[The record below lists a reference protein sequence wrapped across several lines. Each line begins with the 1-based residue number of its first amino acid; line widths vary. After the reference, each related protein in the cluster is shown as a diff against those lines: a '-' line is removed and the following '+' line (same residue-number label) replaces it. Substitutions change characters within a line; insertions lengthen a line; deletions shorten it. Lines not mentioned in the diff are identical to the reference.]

1 MKKVLIVIIMFL
13 ISCGDDSSNGN
24 PLNPLEDTSSSV
36 KGNDFSSSGKKLASS
51 SSEKDS
57 KVNTSSDKNDESSSS
72 TKGNSSSTRPDESSS
87 STKGNSSS
95 TRPDESSSSTKG
107 NSSSTRPDESSS
119 STKENLSSNEQRSSS
134 SSVSTGICKTDLVD
148 TCIYGTLYDDHD
160 GKIYKTV
167 KIGEQEWMAENLNLD
182 YQENGWAVCHCDS
195 DTSSC
200 LKYGRLCYWSA
211 IVDQGGKYNTG
222 NEKCDAQTLCKPQK
236 PVSGICPTGWHVP
249 SLSDFKKLIDFV
261 GGEDVAG
268 KRLRSRENNGDDSY
282 GFSLLSVYTND
293 YSDEHFDYDGVTYLA
308 TSDENGKDRF
318 YNIYFDKK
326 NKGAYQRSQFKTSF
340 ASVRCVKDDF

>member
-24 PLNPLEDTSSSV
+24 PLNPSEDTSSSV

-57 KVNTSSDKNDESSSS
+57 KVNTSSDKN
-72 TKGNSSSTRPDESSS
+72 
-87 STKGNSSS
+87 
-95 TRPDESSSSTKG
+95 DESSSSTKG

>member
-24 PLNPLEDTSSSV
+24 PLNPSEDTSSSV

-87 STKGNSSS
+87 SI
-95 TRPDESSSSTKG
+95 
-107 NSSSTRPDESSS
+107 
-119 STKENLSSNEQRSSS
+119 KENLSSNEQRSSS